1 MDNDFEGDGG
11 DGKIEDKIDGN
22 ACAKSTANPRV
33 ISASNSSDSGS
44 SGLDVSCGE
53 PDVIHTWRTT

>member
-33 ISASNSSDSGS
+33 ISASKIPEIVVDHGKASRSLMSS
-44 SGLDVSCGE
+44 
-53 PDVIHTWRTT
+53 